1 MCYKAFLENGGT
13 LQSVPN
19 FYKNKEMCNE
29 EVDNYSHT
37 LEFVP
42 ECYKTQKTSEKSVST
57 YPSTIKF
64 VPECIMT
71 QKKVIKQL
79 IDVFCIWFYSWSI

>member
-1 MCYKAFLENGGT
+1 MY
-13 LQSVPN
+13 
-19 FYKNKEMCNE
+19 NK
-29 EVDNYSHT
+29 EVDNYPHA

-42 ECYKTQKTSEKSVST
+42 ECYKTQKTSEKYVST

-71 QKKVIKQL
+71 QEKIDNAINRYFLYLIRFLINITLKKYMTELFLKIL
-79 IDVFCIWFYSWSI
+79 F